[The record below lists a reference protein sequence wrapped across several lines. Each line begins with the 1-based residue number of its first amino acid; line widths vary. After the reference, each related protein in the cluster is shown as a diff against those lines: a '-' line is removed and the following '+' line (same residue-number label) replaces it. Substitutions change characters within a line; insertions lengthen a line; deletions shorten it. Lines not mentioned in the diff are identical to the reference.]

1 VEPPARVLLPAPVEV
16 EVDEQVE
23 VEVAAG
29 SLQGNMWS
37 EW

>member
-23 VEVAAG
+23 VAAG
-29 SLQGNMWS
+29 SLQGNMLS

>member
-1 VEPPARVLLPAPVEV
+1 VEPPARVLLPAPV

-29 SLQGNMWS
+29 SLQGNMLS